1 MQKGAGMTPPA
12 TVRVTDPQG
21 VQGTIDTTAWPLDGS
36 RAEVPVSL
44 EGGRQVWVLILLV
57 DTQGLNGYCWP
68 TFSQDLNWLF
78 YNGLF
83 YSRYPMS
90 TRRSVM
96 SLKPHSIQSVPEETA
111 RVAHAAFPHG
121 TPYLAFRDA
130 LGSMF
135 QDEDF
140 AALFPAC
147 GQPGLPPWRLAVVTI
162 LQFRE
167 QLSDRQAAEAVRA
180 RIDWKYLLGL
190 ELSDS
195 GFDFS
200 VLSEFRDRLLAGH
213 AEALLLDK
221 LLERCRAL
229 GLLKARGQQRTDST
243 HVLAAI
249 RVMNRLELVAET
261 LRAALNELA
270 TIAPAWLQSIVP
282 PEWYERYGQR
292 IEDTR
297 LPREPAK
304 REAYA
309 QTVGEDGLTLL
320 DALDTVGAPSNLRAL
335 PSIDTLRRTWHRHYE
350 RIPDEAVGNREP
362 PVSRVRFRP
371 HRDLPPAAEGVES
384 PYDTEARYRHKRD
397 TQWTGYMVHVS
408 EICEPTAPHV
418 LTHVHTTTAAVHEAQ
433 CTAPIQQA
441 LVEKDLPPSEHLV
454 DAAYIDA
461 ELLVSSHGDYGIT
474 LRGPARPNPN
484 WQANVEGAYTLADF
498 AVDWERQ
505 QVHCPQGKAAAS
517 WAARVDATGRSYIQV
532 RFRQQD
538 CRACRARALCTQAT
552 QAARSLTLQ
561 PQAQFEALHA
571 ARAWYAS
578 EEGQQR
584 YKRRAGGE
592 GTLSQGVRAFGL
604 RYARYRGLAKTHL
617 QHVATAAAIN
627 MDRIVAWLDER
638 PRAKTRTSRL
648 AALAPACGIPQDT
661 PAI

>member
-1 MQKGAGMTPPA
+1 
-12 TVRVTDPQG
+12 
-21 VQGTIDTTAWPLDGS
+21 
-36 RAEVPVSL
+36 
-44 EGGRQVWVLILLV
+44 
-57 DTQGLNGYCWP
+57 
-68 TFSQDLNWLF
+68 
-78 YNGLF
+78 
-83 YSRYPMS
+83 
-90 TRRSVM
+90 M
-96 SLKPHSIQSVPEETA
+96 SLKPHSLQSVPEETT
-111 RVAHAAFPHG
+111 RVAHTAFPHG

-130 LGSMF
+130 LGPVF

-147 GQPGLPPWRLAVVTI
+147 GQPGLPPWRLALVTI

-190 ELSDS
+190 ELSDA

-200 VLSEFRDRLLAGH
+200 VLSEFRDRLLAGG

-229 GLLKARGQQRTDST
+229 GLFQARGQQRTDST

-261 LRAALNELA
+261 LRAALNDLA

-282 PEWYERYGQR
+282 PEWYERYGKR

-309 QTVGEDGLTLL
+309 QTIGEDGFALL
-320 DALDTVGAPSNLRAL
+320 DALDAAEVSPDLRAL
-335 PSIDTLRRTWHRHYE
+335 PSLDALRRTWHRHYE
-350 RIPDEAVGNREP
+350 RTPDSAAGDREP
-362 PVSRVRFRP
+362 PVSRVQFRP
-371 HRDLPPAAEGVES
+371 SRDLPPAAEGIES

-408 EICEPTAPHV
+408 ETCEPTAPHL

-433 CTAPIQQA
+433 CTAPIHQA
-441 LVEKDLPPSEHLV
+441 LGSKDLPPSEHLV

-461 ELLVSSHGDYGIT
+461 QLLVSSHEDYGIT

-484 WQANVEGAYTLADF
+484 WQTNVAGAYTLADF
-498 AVDWERQ
+498 TVDWEHQ

-538 CRACRARALCTQAT
+538 CRACNARAFCTRAT
-552 QAARSLTLQ
+552 QAARSLTLH
-561 PQAQFEALHA
+561 PQAEFEALHA

-584 YKRRAGGE
+584 YQRRAGVE

-604 RYARYRGLAKTHL
+604 RCARYRGLAKTCL
-617 QHVATAAAIN
+617 QHVATAAAMNI
-627 MDRIVAWLDER
+627 DRIVAWLDER
-638 PRAKTRTSRL
+638 PRAKTRTSRF
-648 AALAPACGIPQDT
+648 AALAPACGLSGDASSI
-661 PAI
+661 